1 MKKILFL
8 LVFIPSIIVAEDE
21 IYSRFYPEGTTWTEL
36 VLDTLAHD
44 SWFSKDGDNW
54 VANYETVT
62 YYVKGQ
68 VVIDGYGRTVNCVY
82 TRIAGEPDSWAFII
96 EDPAS
101 QYMDFKWVKAGII
114 YIDAYYGYTYSYLGL
129 LYHFDWVEG
138 EDFRGSIPL
147 INTLSFG
154 SKETINYGII
164 EKIEEGDFG
173 GVRPLN
179 YVDLTATIWYSGDRP
194 IRYYPV
200 RMIQGIG
207 VTTWDGPQ
215 CILGPV
221 EIMTT
226 LPKSYLSGNPFMT
239 WFKSKYGTEESH
251 HRSMLVHFERNGEVL
266 YDVWPS
272 PEGMTNEVK
281 YVLAPKPEND
291 TPALY
296 DLSGRKL
303 EQKPSKGIYIQ
314 DGRVLVK

>member
-1 MKKILFL
+1 MKKILLL

-21 IYSRFYPEGTTWTEL
+21 IYSRFYPEGTTWTEI

-44 SWFSKDGDNW
+44 SWFSKEGDNW
-54 VANYETVT
+54 VANYDTVT

-114 YIDAYYGYTYSYLGL
+114 EADNGYSYLGL

-138 EDFRGSIPL
+138 ESFRGSIPL

-154 SKETINYGII
+154 SDQETVNYGII

-179 YVDLTATIWYSGDRP
+179 YVDLTATIWYSGNRP

-226 LPKSYLSGNPFMT
+226 LEKEYLSGNPFMK
-239 WFKSKYGTEESH
+239 WFKSKYGTDESH

-272 PEGMTNEVK
+272 PKGMTNEVK

-291 TPALY
+291 TPILF
-296 DLSGRKL
+296 DLSGRRL
-303 EQKPSKGIYIQ
+303 ERAPQRGIYIKNGKKFI
-314 DGRVLVK
+314 DR